1 MLIKLYDDNPQQR
14 EMDKIV
20 EVLRNGG
27 VIIYPTDTLY
37 GIGCDA
43 LNVRAVE
50 RICQIKGIDPQRN
63 HLSIICSDIS
73 DVSEYA
79 RMNNAVF
86 KLMRR
91 NLPGPFTFILPTTSV
106 LPRVFRNRKTVGVR
120 VPDINIVREL
130 VRLLGNPILTTSIKD
145 EDDEIEYTTHPE
157 LIYEKWADRVD
168 LVIDGGEGGAVGST
182 VVDCTGDVPEIT
194 RHGAG
199 ELQE

>member
-27 VIIYPTDTLY
+27 IIIYPTDTLY

-145 EDDEIEYTTHPE
+145 EDDELEYTTHPE

>member
-145 EDDEIEYTTHPE
+145 EDDELEYTTHPE

-168 LVIDGGEGGAVGST
+168 LVIDGGEGDAVGST